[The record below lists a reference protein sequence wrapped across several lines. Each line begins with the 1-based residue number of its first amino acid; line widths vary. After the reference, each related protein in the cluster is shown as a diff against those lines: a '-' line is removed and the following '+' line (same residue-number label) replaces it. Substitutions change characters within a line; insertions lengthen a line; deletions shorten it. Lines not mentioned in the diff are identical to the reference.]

1 MTVVDIAYYPSDP
14 RPARWYNPVL
24 ALGNFDGLHRGHMKI
39 IDRVRQRAGER
50 GGTPVAMTFDPH
62 PPRVLRPEKAPAL
75 AWAGNLGGRDGGF
88 GSWTRVVVPLALL
101 VIGLA
106 GLYTWQQ
113 KQKVA
118 DVEELD
124 AQLLS
129 DDLPIDA
136 YLDKGFEVWLKKR
149 GAR

>member
-1 MTVVDIAYYPSDP
+1 MNEHQFGD
-14 RPARWYNPVL
+14 
-24 ALGNFDGLHRGHMKI
+24 K
-39 IDRVRQRAGER
+39 VRQILNRSAQPDSRILER
-50 GGTPVAMTFDPH
+50 
-62 PPRVLRPEKAPAL
+62 LRMAREQALAHQKPEKAPAL

-149 GAR
+149 GAH

>member
-1 MTVVDIAYYPSDP
+1 MNEHQFGD
-14 RPARWYNPVL
+14 
-24 ALGNFDGLHRGHMKI
+24 K
-39 IDRVRQRAGER
+39 VRQILNRSAQPDSRILER
-50 GGTPVAMTFDPH
+50 
-62 PPRVLRPEKAPAL
+62 LRMAREQALAHKKPESAPAL
-75 AWAGNLGGRDGGF
+75 AWAGNFGGRDGGF

-149 GAR
+149 GAH